1 MTSPTTNAAAP
12 GSAMTGL
19 SQRRIF
25 LIIGALML
33 GMLLAALD
41 QTIVSTALPTIVGDL
56 KGGSHIAWVITAY
69 LLATTVST
77 PLWGKLGDQ
86 YGRKI
91 FFQAAIVIFLIGS
104 ILSGL
109 SQSMFE
115 LIAFRAV
122 QGLGSGGLMVG
133 AQAIVGDIVS
143 PRERGKYVGL
153 FGGVFGLASVVG
165 PLLGGVFVDN
175 LTWRWI
181 FYINVPIGVI
191 ALIVV
196 ALQVPGTLRRVHHQI
211 DYLGTAVLALAV
223 TSLILLTSLGGTTYA
238 WASTPIYILGV
249 AGVALIGVF
258 VLVERRAAEP
268 VLPLHLFKLRTF
280 SMTSVVGFIVGFA
293 MFGAITYLPAFF
305 QVVRGISPTIS
316 GVYLLP
322 LMAGL
327 LLVSI
332 SSGQVISKTG
342 KYRFFPIAGSAFMT
356 VGLFLLH
363 LMGVHTS
370 TALDA
375 LYMLVLGMGIGGVM
389 QVLVIIV
396 QNGVPHSEL
405 GVATSGATFFRSIG
419 GSFGTAIFGA
429 IFSNVLVGNLAKH
442 LHGVSL
448 PSGFSSADATPALL
462 SKLPAAVH
470 SGFVAGYAESIQT
483 VFLVAVPIAALAFLV
498 TWLIPQVELKQW
510 GGPAKDAAGT
520 EAPAAAEV
528 TPDGEITPIELKA
541 MMDRGPRPFILD
553 VRNPEEIAIC
563 RIAGSTVIPLPE
575 LTNRLDELDPHRLEN
590 LFEIGIDEVSLRKQH
605 RYLTLVADHLRGQI
619 VWGVE
624 GRDAATAARFFDE
637 IGTDR
642 AHAIE
647 VVSMDMG
654 PGYGKATREHAP
666 QAIIA
671 IDPFHVVALGNRAL
685 DDVRRDYWNQLRRSG
700 DLAAARRFKDAR
712 WSLLKAPPNLTDNQ
726 TVTLRKLKRAGGE
739 VWRAYTLL
747 SAVDVDRGRAVDGGL
762 GCC

>member
-1 MTSPTTNAAAP
+1 MTSPDSTAVAP
-12 GSAMTGL
+12 GGALPGL

-122 QGLGSGGLMVG
+122 QGLGAGGLMVG

-143 PRERGKYVGL
+143 PRERGRYVGL
-153 FGGVFGLASVVG
+153 FGAVFGVSSVIG
-165 PLLGGVFVDN
+165 PLLGGVFVDD

-181 FYINVPIGVI
+181 FYINVPIGLI
-191 ALIVV
+191 ALAVV
-196 ALQVPGTLRRVHHQI
+196 AVQVPGALTRVHHVI
-211 DYLGTAVLALAV
+211 DYLGTLVLSLAA

-238 WASTPIYILGV
+238 WKSLPIYILGV
-249 AGVALIGVF
+249 AGVVFIGLF

-268 VLPLHLFKLRTF
+268 VLPLHLFRLRTF
-280 SMTSVVGFIVGFA
+280 STTSVVGFIIGFA

-327 LLVSI
+327 LLMSI
-332 SSGQVISKTG
+332 GSGQIISRTG
-342 KYRFFPIAGSAFMT
+342 RYRLFPILGT
-356 VGLFLLH
+356 GLTTIGLFLLH

-370 TALDA
+370 TFLDA
-375 LYMLVLGMGIGGVM
+375 VYMLVLGLGIGSVM

-429 IFSNVLVGNLAKH
+429 IFANVLIGNLASH
-442 LHGVSL
+442 LHGIHL
-448 PSGFSSADATPALL
+448 PAGFSSADATPALL
-462 SKLPAAVH
+462 SKLPAVVH
-470 SGFVAGYAESIQT
+470 AGFVAGYAESIQT
-483 VFLVAVPIAALAFLV
+483 VFLVAVPIAFLAFLAS
-498 TWLIPQVELKQW
+498 WLIPQVELKQW
-510 GGPAKDAAGT
+510 PEPNAEAGARRRPWRSRAPRCPREVLDQPGPNGTTGPARTA
-520 EAPAAAEV
+520 V
-528 TPDGEITPIELKA
+528 S
-541 MMDRGPRPFILD
+541 
-553 VRNPEEIAIC
+553 PE
-563 RIAGSTVIPLPE
+563 S
-575 LTNRLDELDPHRLEN
+575 LDP
-590 LFEIGIDEVSLRKQH
+590 Q
-605 RYLTLVADHLRGQI
+605 
-619 VWGVE
+619 
-624 GRDAATAARFFDE
+624 DAT
-637 IGTDR
+637 TD
-642 AHAIE
+642 
-647 VVSMDMG
+647 
-654 PGYGKATREHAP
+654 T
-666 QAIIA
+666 
-671 IDPFHVVALGNRAL
+671 
-685 DDVRRDYWNQLRRSG
+685 
-700 DLAAARRFKDAR
+700 
-712 WSLLKAPPNLTDNQ
+712 
-726 TVTLRKLKRAGGE
+726 
-739 VWRAYTLL
+739 
-747 SAVDVDRGRAVDGGL
+747 
-762 GCC
+762 

>member
-1 MTSPTTNAAAP
+1 MASATPAAAGGPQPATADVTGALP
-12 GSAMTGL
+12 GLGR
-19 SQRRIF
+19 RRIL

-91 FFQAAIVIFLIGS
+91 FFQAAIVIFLVGS

-109 SQSMFE
+109 SSSMIM

-143 PRERGKYVGL
+143 PRERGRYVGL
-153 FGGVFGLASVVG
+153 FGAVFGFASVIG

-175 LTWRWI
+175 LSWRWI
-181 FYINVPIGVI
+181 FYINVPIGVV

-196 ALQVPGTLRRVHHQI
+196 ASQVPGQLRRVHHTI
-211 DYLGTAVLALAV
+211 DYLGTLVLALAA
-223 TSLILLTSLGGTTYA
+223 TSLILLTSLGGTTYPWKSA
-238 WASTPIYILGV
+238 PIYILGV
-249 AGVALIGVF
+249 AGVLLIGVF

-280 SMTSVVGFIVGFA
+280 SVTSLVGFIVGFA

-332 SSGQVISKTG
+332 GSGQLISKTG
-342 KYRFFPIAGSAFMT
+342 KYRFFPIAGTALMT
-356 VGLFLLH
+356 LGLFLLH
-363 LMGVHTS
+363 LMDAGSS
-370 TALDA
+370 TFLDA
-375 LYMLVLGMGIGGVM
+375 IYMLVLGMGIGGVM

-429 IFSNVLVGNLAKH
+429 IFSNVLIGNLARH
-442 LHGVSL
+442 LHGISL
-448 PSGFSSADATPALL
+448 PKGFSSADATPALL
-462 SKLPAAVH
+462 SHLPAAVH
-470 SGFVAGYAESIQT
+470 AGFVAGYAESIQT
-483 VFLVAVPIAALAFLV
+483 VFLIAVPIAALAFLAS
-498 TWLIPQVELKQW
+498 WLIPQVQLKQW
-510 GGPAKDAAGT
+510 PEAGAAAPETDVPVAGAAAAPEAVSAAEAARPAT
-520 EAPAAAEV
+520 APASEPTV
-528 TPDGEITPIELKA
+528 THEA
-541 MMDRGPRPFILD
+541 
-553 VRNPEEIAIC
+553 
-563 RIAGSTVIPLPE
+563 
-575 LTNRLDELDPHRLEN
+575 LDP
-590 LFEIGIDEVSLRKQH
+590 Q
-605 RYLTLVADHLRGQI
+605 
-619 VWGVE
+619 
-624 GRDAATAARFFDE
+624 
-637 IGTDR
+637 
-642 AHAIE
+642 
-647 VVSMDMG
+647 
-654 PGYGKATREHAP
+654 
-666 QAIIA
+666 
-671 IDPFHVVALGNRAL
+671 
-685 DDVRRDYWNQLRRSG
+685 
-700 DLAAARRFKDAR
+700 DAR
-712 WSLLKAPPNLTDNQ
+712 PTD
-726 TVTLRKLKRAGGE
+726 L
-739 VWRAYTLL
+739 
-747 SAVDVDRGRAVDGGL
+747 
-762 GCC
+762 